1 LLDLPVLFLL
11 AFFAAIL
18 AAWVNSPAAGL
29 IAPLALLLLYAQMV
43 AAGQTLLALLNSV
56 LRSRRF
62 RDISFVLLAIFGS
75 TFYLWQQLAI
85 RQLGERGFRIRHL
98 LELQVSPWLE
108 WTPPGMTARAI
119 QSAAAG
125 DWAGALVN
133 LGLSAL
139 VLAALAAAWH
149 RALTALMTSAETGGG
164 PGRAAAPAT
173 RIAGWTPP
181 LPLPRPIL
189 ALAAKDLRYFWRD
202 PQIKAM
208 ILNTLLALSI
218 LIVAPWVGMRAP
230 LDVGQSNW
238 LVLGLPLPVILTTLA
253 LAFNA
258 FGMERGGLR
267 VLFLLPISP
276 TRLLLGK
283 NLAVLA
289 VAALET
295 AILGGVLAAIS
306 GGWSLLPVGVAATLA
321 AVLVT
326 LGVGNAVAIFLP
338 GRMPEGMRATY
349 SADAGCARGLLQ
361 FGAFMLVWTLIAP
374 IGAAI
379 GLPTA
384 FNQPALLLFGLPL
397 ALAYA
402 VALYVL
408 SLRLVAPLLEARQP
422 EILAVTTRD

>member
-1 LLDLPVLFLL
+1 
-11 AFFAAIL
+11 
-18 AAWVNSPAAGL
+18 
-29 IAPLALLLLYAQMV
+29 MV
-43 AAGQTLLALLNSV
+43 AAGQTLLALLNRV

-85 RQLGERGFRIRHL
+85 RQLGERGFRLRHL
-98 LELQVSPWLE
+98 LGLHISPWLE
-108 WTPPGMTARAI
+108 WTPPGMTAHAI
-119 QSAAAG
+119 RSAAAG

-149 RALTALMTSAETGGG
+149 RALTMLMTSAETGGG
-164 PGRAAAPAT
+164 PGRAGVGRAARA
-173 RIAGWTPP
+173 AGWTPP

-267 VLFLLPISP
+267 VLFLLPLSP

-326 LGVGNAVAIFLP
+326 LGVGNAVAVLLP

-361 FGAFMLVWTLIAP
+361 FGAFLLVWTLIAP

-384 FNQPALLLFGLPL
+384 FNQPALLLIGLPL
-397 ALAYA
+397 ALTYA
-402 VALYVL
+402 VALYAL
-408 SLRLVAPLLEARQP
+408 SLRLVAPLLQARQP
-422 EILAVTTRD
+422 EILAITTRD